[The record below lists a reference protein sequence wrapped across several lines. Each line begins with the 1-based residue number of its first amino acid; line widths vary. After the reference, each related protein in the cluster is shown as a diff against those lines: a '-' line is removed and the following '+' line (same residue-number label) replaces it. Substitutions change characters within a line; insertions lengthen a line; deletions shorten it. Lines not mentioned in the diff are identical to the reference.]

1 MRAAERSSIAAA
13 VVAAVSGATI
23 ATIAP
28 VAPTATSAAA
38 STQVTVLHAGQTLA
52 HARVRYTTGQ
62 VALIAAFAVRATLAP
77 GERPAV
83 ALEEVPQRL
92 SGPLPAGYAA
102 GHAVVRVRGRVLA
115 DVPLVT
121 AAALPR
127 ATAGQRLSDYFSRG
141 LTLALLAVLVG
152 CSLLLAI
159 LQRRVSRR
167 SRLVVG
173 REPQS
178 R

>member
-1 MRAAERSSIAAA
+1 MRRAERSFIAAVA
-13 VVAAVSGATI
+13 VAAVSGATV
-23 ATIAP
+23 AP
-28 VAPTATSAAA
+28 VAPTAASAAP
-38 STQVTVLHAGQTLA
+38 SRQVTIVHAGQTLA
-52 HARVRYTTGQ
+52 HARVRYTAGR
-62 VALIAAFAVRATLAP
+62 VALIAAFAVRGALAP

-83 ALEEVPQRL
+83 ALEGVPQRL

-102 GHAVVRVRGRVLA
+102 GHAVVRVGGRVLA

-141 LTLALLAVLVG
+141 LTIVLLAVLVG
-152 CSLLLAI
+152 CSLLLAF